1 MTKYLSFPGL
11 GIEPFHIDATAFSV
25 FGLDIKWYGI
35 IITVGM
41 ILAFFVARAGAK
53 KEGITD
59 DDIYDITLLCIVFG
73 IVGAR
78 LYYVL
83 FKLSD
88 FVVKSGGVWD
98 NIKDTFLA
106 IVNIRN
112 GGLAIYGGLIAGLLT
127 ALVVTRI
134 KKIRFPVLLD
144 VAAPAAL
151 VGQILGRWG
160 NFVNVEAYGGVTSL
174 PWRMGIHL
182 SSGNAGEWISERFV
196 HPTFLYESLWNLVA
210 FVLILC
216 FYKKKKYNGQVF
228 LFYAAW
234 YGLGRFFIE
243 GLRTDS
249 LMLGGV
255 RVSQLVAT
263 VTFVVCAALFV
274 LFTVK
279 TPKYM
284 RLIPAES
291 VAEGSETSE
300 ETDGDI
306 SEEIAAE
313 AEQSTADSETDV
325 EPDAE
330 AESEREDGK
339 AD

>member
-11 GIEPFHIDATAFSV
+11 GIEPFHISDTAFSV

-88 FVVKSGGVWD
+88 FVAKDGSAWENV
-98 NIKDTFLA
+98 KDTFVA
-106 IVNIRN
+106 IVNVRS
-112 GGLAIYGGLIAGLLT
+112 GGLAIYGGLLAGLIT
-127 ALVVTRI
+127 AFVVMRI

-174 PWRMGIHL
+174 PWRMGIHIA
-182 SSGNAGEWISERFV
+182 SGEAGEWISERFV
-196 HPTFLYESLWNLVA
+196 HPTFLYESLWNLAA

-249 LMLGGV
+249 LMLGSV
-255 RVSQLVAT
+255 RISQLVAA
-263 VTFVVCAALFV
+263 VTFVVCAVLFV

-284 RLIPAES
+284 KLIP
-291 VAEGSETSE
+291 VAMDVDTSE
-300 ETDGDI
+300 HSTETGADI
-306 SEEIAAE
+306 SEEIVSE
-313 AEQSTADSETDV
+313 ADRSTFDTEPDTETDT
-325 EPDAE
+325 EK
-330 AESEREDGK
+330 ESEREDGK